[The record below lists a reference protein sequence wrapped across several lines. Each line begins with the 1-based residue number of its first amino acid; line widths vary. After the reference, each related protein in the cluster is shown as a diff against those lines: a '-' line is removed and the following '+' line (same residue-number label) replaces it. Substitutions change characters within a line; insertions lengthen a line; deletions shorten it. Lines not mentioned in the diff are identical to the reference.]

1 MRDHQFVSS
10 AQPQFIAEEPIKIYD
25 LFLSGRS
32 LDLGSAI
39 RKLDELEQSFEAT
52 QVYCRQLSNMSQLL
66 RTKTA
71 TLHQMLRHLKSGTTF
86 GLVQELEN
94 SFDRIAEDW
103 DVMQHH
109 DIEFEIEPMM
119 SFVSKFLAALKTCV
133 DNIELIFNARKIQ
146 FDRLRMQGFVD
157 EAKQLF
163 DSRDVKPFDSIFI
176 DQKIDLDNLLECFAP
191 VLQHIM
197 IELYQMKPLNAN
209 VLVAKANKLSKIAA
223 KLNGMVVRLH
233 STEFNDTQAIADVD
247 PTRSDDH
254 FSNLKARIRSML
266 INTPR
271 IVDSRLRQ
279 PVPLKRPRI
288 FSVEQSPSR
297 ELAIGAGNM
306 SSMSEDGCN
315 VSDLQPAS
323 KRFCSSEFTSDSLAP
338 VSVSALSNQSRQL
351 IKTNA
356 IEMLKNIQLK
366 RSVEPLKSLRRSMM
380 PKSQTPAIPIPD
392 CQSIHAKVLEMVE
405 QTPRAPLTVDASN
418 KFFIEK
424 ISTVGPMNIS
434 PVDALKSTR
443 NRKRLSLDGA

>member
-1 MRDHQFVSS
+1 M
-10 AQPQFIAEEPIKIYD
+10 
-25 LFLSGRS
+25 
-32 LDLGSAI
+32 GSAI
-39 RKLDELEQSFEAT
+39 RKLNDLEESFEAT

-71 TLHQMLRHLKSGTTF
+71 TLHQMLRDVKTGTTV

-94 SFDRIAEDW
+94 SFVNIAEDW

-109 DIEFEIEPMM
+109 DIEFEIKPMM
-119 SFVSKFLAALKTCV
+119 EFASKFLAAQKACA

-163 DSRDVKPFDSIFI
+163 DSRDVKPFDEIVI

-191 VLQHIM
+191 VLQHIV
-197 IELYQMKPLNAN
+197 IELFQMKPLNAN
-209 VLVAKANKLSKIAA
+209 VIIAKANKLSKISA
-223 KLNGMVVRLH
+223 KLDGMVARLH

-279 PVPLKRPRI
+279 PVPSKRPRI
-288 FSVEQSPSR
+288 FTIEQSPSR
-297 ELAIGAGNM
+297 ELAIDAGNM
-306 SSMSEDGCN
+306 SSMSEDGNN
-315 VSDLQPAS
+315 VSDLQPPS
-323 KRFCSSEFTSDSLAP
+323 KRFCSSDFTSDSLAP

-356 IEMLKNIQLK
+356 IEMLKNIELK
-366 RSVEPLKSLRRSMM
+366 RSVEPLKSCRRSMM
-380 PKSQTPAIPIPD
+380 PKPHTQSISKPD
-392 CQSIHAKVLEMVE
+392 CQSNPAKVFGTFE
-405 QTPRAPLTVDASN
+405 QTPRAPLTADESN
-418 KFFIEK
+418 KFFMEK
-424 ISTVGPMNIS
+424 ISTVGPMIIS
-434 PVDALKSTR
+434 PADALKSTR